1 MAFQDW
7 DKAPD
12 GSIVTFPLLGY
23 ETVRY
28 QTAALV
34 RLMFAKSEDQ
44 LKTGEVEAVQ
54 LASSPGPLRELGHAL
69 IRMADEIDR
78 LPKGTRQ

>member
-7 DKAPD
+7 DKAAD
-12 GSIVTFPLLGY
+12 GSTVTCPLVGF

-34 RLMFAKSEDQ
+34 RLMFVQSEDQ
-44 LKTGEVEAVQ
+44 LKRGQIESVQ
-54 LASSPGPLRELGHAL
+54 LSASPGPIRELGQAL

-78 LPKGTRQ
+78 LPLGTRQ